1 MLKGKKI
8 KLRAYKESEA
18 ELVWNLIE
26 EESLLILMKKILELC
41 LTEV

>member
-8 KLRAYKESEA
+8 KLRAYKEREA

-26 EESLLILMKKILELC
+26 EEGIKGNLLTLSLI
-41 LTEV
+41 